1 MNIYKNNIIKIVNW
15 TLVILYDIV
24 SVFWCYIFIDNI
36 IFNFTNTKIVHFGLD
51 YTAYPIGGIDTTSW
65 EFIIENLLG
74 SILPAIFIILS
85 VTTALLLTMSALNR
99 QTTKKLNILLII
111 FATFSL
117 LIFFAMP
124 EQSYS
129 VSLYKLMRKG
139 RHIQDFLLFYIPI
152 SISVISIN
160 FSSYI
165 KSKREDIK

>member
-85 VTTALLLTMSALNR
+85 VTTALLLTMSALNK

-129 VSLYKLMRKG
+129 VSLYKLMRKE

-165 KSKREDIK
+165 KNKREDIK